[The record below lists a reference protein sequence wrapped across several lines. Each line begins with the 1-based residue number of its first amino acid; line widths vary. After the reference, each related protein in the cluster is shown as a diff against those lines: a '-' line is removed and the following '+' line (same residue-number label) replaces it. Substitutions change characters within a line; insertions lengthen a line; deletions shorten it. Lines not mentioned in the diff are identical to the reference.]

1 MSDKKRFDY
10 RHIICIIITVF
21 IGGGLGYLFRAS
33 FLRLYEALKDFG
45 LCVAYYFCELFEIE
59 YSFNLGINNISDK
72 LPKIKFPIDWEG
84 FKASFLAFWANF
96 KDPRVFVD
104 YLIISARVAKYLAYL
119 STILIPLIVAIYLL
133 VSRSKTIVNND
144 YAKETKSLKTFKSFS
159 KRVYT
164 PVKGW
169 VVSFLQFAKEK
180 RYFKIWL
187 VELFFI
193 FNLGTVIVE
202 FLAFYFYFVTSW
214 DFKTIFIQIYKL
226 FVDLMPTLKFIPL
239 IVWIIVGLVIFGRW
253 RTKIGYSLLNH
264 NENKNRGFINERPIC
279 SMIVGS
285 MGTGKTTTAVDMVL
299 SQEVMFRDKALAILI
314 DIDVLFPFFP
324 WINLENHIKR
334 LIENGTVFNLASIN
348 QYFKKL
354 EQYFLAPSDEQLV
367 ELGELP
373 FSNGIYDYNHE
384 KYGLFKDD
392 GLKNYWIFDVIREYA
407 KAYFV
412 YIIQSVYIIS
422 NLSVRNDDSVVD
434 CGNLPVWTND
444 FFKVPVDAPSRF
456 SHIIDYD
463 AFRLGNKIIKENVK
477 SNFFEFG
484 IVLITEI
491 GKERGNALEN
501 QEQKKKALEANQKN
515 DRFNDFLKMIRHS
528 ATIWNYSFVKVITDE
543 QRAMSWG
550 ADARELCE
558 IVHIHQRSEER
569 LAIPLFALEKSL
581 YEVLRPGFERWYV
594 DYRMRRGDYT
604 LPFYLKKL
612 FYTKFFSWYL
622 KKSNIFGYYK
632 LKVKIADGGELD
644 STKSN
649 YYYLSTKKIYSD
661 RFRSDCFSDYFYAKS
676 ISSNTSLD
684 EVPAF
689 EGVLARL
696 DEMKLMNSYFF
707 NNLCEL
713 VGVKMKD
720 E

>member
-1 MSDKKRFDY
+1 M
-10 RHIICIIITVF
+10 
-21 IGGGLGYLFRAS
+21 GYLFRAS
-33 FLRLYEALKDFG
+33 FFRLYEAVKDFG

-59 YSFNLGINNISDK
+59 YSFTVGINNISDK
-72 LPKIKFPIDWEG
+72 LPGIKFPIDLES
-84 FKASFLAFWANF
+84 FKASFSAFWEIF
-96 KDPRVFVD
+96 KDSGT
-104 YLIISARVAKYLAYL
+104 LLSYLAKTAEFAKLLGYC
-119 STILIPLIVAIYLL
+119 STILIPLFVLVYLM
-133 VSRSKTIVNND
+133 VDHSKKKTNNN
-144 YAKETKSLKTFKSFS
+144 YAEDTKALKRFKKSS
-159 KRVYT
+159 KKVYS
-164 PVKGW
+164 PVKKW
-169 VVSFLQFAKEK
+169 ILSFIDFAKENH
-180 RYFKIWL
+180 YFKIWG

-193 FNLGTVIVE
+193 FNLATVLFE
-202 FLAFYFYFVTSW
+202 FFGFYFYFVTSW
-214 DFKTIFIQIYKL
+214 DFKGLFVQLYKL
-226 FVDLMPTLKFIPL
+226 LVDIIPTLDFFPL
-239 IVWIIVGLVIFGRW
+239 IFWIVIGWLIFCHW
-253 RTKIGYSLLNH
+253 RNKIGYSVLNH
-264 NENKNRGFINERPIC
+264 NEHKNRGFINERPIC

-285 MGTGKTTTAVDMVL
+285 MGTGKTTMAVDMVL
-299 SQEVMFRDKALAILI
+299 SQEVMFRDKALSILI
-314 DIDVLFPFFP
+314 ELDVLFPFFP
-324 WINLENHIKR
+324 WINLENTIKA
-334 LIENGTVFNLASIN
+334 LLENHTIYNLASIDAC
-348 QYFKKL
+348 FKKL
-354 EQYFLAPSDEQLV
+354 EKCFLDPSEERLDELDP
-367 ELGELP
+367 ELKTYN
-373 FSNGIYDYNHE
+373 NGLFDYDYE
-384 KYGLFKDD
+384 KYGLFKED

-444 FFKVPVDAPSRF
+444 FFRVPVDAPSRF

-463 AFRLGNKIIKENVK
+463 AFRLGSKIIKENVK

-491 GKERGNALEN
+491 GKERGNNLEN
-501 QEQKKKALEANQKN
+501 QELKKKTLETNQKN